1 MQEVKQE
8 TRVRKLVELLGGE
21 AAGELAI
28 GGVGVSEM
36 AARFGTP
43 LYVYSGD
50 VILRQVRRLREALG
64 AETSLFYSLKANPS
78 LGVCQL
84 LAQQGLGA
92 EVASIGEL
100 LLAQKA
106 GFPADRTIFAGPGK
120 TDEELA
126 LATRLGIRAVN
137 VESEGE
143 LARLAHAAEAQ
154 GKAMGVGL
162 RINPATQV
170 KGAQMRMG
178 GGAQQFGID
187 EEALEGVLARAAEH
201 RGLDI
206 LGPHVYTGTQ
216 MFDVD
221 ALAEHFHHVVDLAL
235 TIADRTGRPVRLID
249 FGGGFG
255 VPYFDGMQEFD
266 LDRFGML
273 YRQVVARCRSDQRLA
288 TAQLMVE
295 LGRYLVAEAGIYVAR
310 VVDVKESRGKRFVVA
325 DGGMNHHITATGNF
339 GQVFRKAYPVALLNR
354 LEAPTAGAVTI
365 AGPCCT
371 PLDIIA
377 QNIQF
382 PDARVGDLVGIFYSG
397 AYGYSASS
405 LAFLSHPTPAEV
417 LVWQGRVYQL
427 RAAGRPDDVLKGQQ
441 GIV

>member
-28 GGVGVSEM
+28 GGVRVSEL
-36 AARFGTP
+36 ADRFGTP
-43 LYVYSGD
+43 FYVYSGD
-50 VILRQVRRLREALG
+50 VILRQVRRLRDALG
-64 AETSLFYSLKANPS
+64 ADTSLFYSLKANPS
-78 LGVCQL
+78 LGICQL
-84 LAQQGLGA
+84 MAEHGLGA

-106 GFPADRTIFAGPGK
+106 GFRADKTIFAGPGK
-120 TDEELA
+120 TNEELA
-126 LATRLGIRAVN
+126 LAARLGIRAVN

-143 LARLAHAAEAQ
+143 LSRLARTAKAQ
-154 GKAMGVGL
+154 GRVTGVGL

-170 KGAQMRMG
+170 RGAQMRMG

-187 EEALEGVLARAAEH
+187 EEALAGVLARSAEH
-201 RGLDI
+201 PHLDI

-216 MFDVD
+216 MFDVE

-235 TIADRTGRPVRLID
+235 AIADRTGRPVRLID

-255 VPYFDGMQEFD
+255 VPYFEGTPEFD
-266 LDRFGML
+266 LARFGAL
-273 YRQVVARCRSDQRLA
+273 YRQVVARCRGDHRLSG
-288 TAQLMVE
+288 AQLIVE
-295 LGRYLVAEAGIYVAR
+295 LGRYLVAESGVYVAR
-310 VVDVKESRGKRFVVA
+310 VVDVKESRGRRFVIA

-354 LEAPTAGAVTI
+354 LEAQAAGAATI

-382 PDARVGDLVGIFYSG
+382 PDAQVGDLVGIFYSG

-417 LVWQGRVYQL
+417 LVWQGRVYPL
-427 RAAGRPDDVLKGQQ
+427 RAAGRPEDVLQGQQ